1 MIFGESLNCWGVE
14 HMKKEQSRMT
24 GEGVVCREE
33 SIEDLED
40 NIEDDL
46 IIDLG
51 LDLGP
56 VYGSEDWNGWVS
68 FTCVRENVLPCS
80 L

>member
-1 MIFGESLNCWGVE
+1 MWQRPWPTAEKERLIEQMIFGESLNCWGVE

-46 IIDLG
+46 IIDLE

-56 VYGSEDWNGWVS
+56 V
-68 FTCVRENVLPCS
+68 
-80 L
+80 